1 MNPCDRQRSSAGW
14 SCWRRELLLP
24 LPPPPLPSPPRRCSR
39 RRHCCCCCCCGGVV
53 NNTHRPRRVQGPAA
67 AQRSLWNAEPVE
79 MSPGPAR
86 LSSSADGM
94 LGRDETQRSPG
105 VSHCAAVRGRRAC
118 VADQTR
124 RRRRRRRCRHPLG
137 PRTVSLSLSLSLCL
151 SPHLTSA
158 TSPAR
163 VRPAQSVKRISGH
176 IR

>member
-1 MNPCDRQRSSAGW
+1 
-14 SCWRRELLLP
+14 
-24 LPPPPLPSPPRRCSR
+24 
-39 RRHCCCCCCCGGVV
+39 
-53 NNTHRPRRVQGPAA
+53 
-67 AQRSLWNAEPVE
+67 
-79 MSPGPAR
+79 
-86 LSSSADGM
+86 M

-124 RRRRRRRCRHPLG
+124 RRRCRHPLG
-137 PRTVSLSLSLSLCL
+137 PRTVSLTLCLSLT